1 MVKKAIT
8 EYLPD
13 ELDPVDVSTDEQEV
27 TITAYRGD
35 ERMSLWVT
43 DNTMLTKVKRCMR
56 ANPDEWKLERVEWHK
71 VGTVA
76 GYEFSFPKK
85 YLSFR
90 TKTTSFELS
99 EEERA
104 ERAKKLNEAKLKKSR
119 GS

>member
-13 ELDPVDVSTDEQEV
+13 ELDPVDASTDEQEV

-43 DNTMLTKVKRCMR
+43 DNTILTKVKRCMR
-56 ANPDEWKLERVEWHK
+56 ANPEEWKLERVVWHK
-71 VGTVA
+71 GGTVA

-85 YLSFR
+85 FLSLK
-90 TKTTSFELS
+90 TKTTTYELTD
-99 EEERA
+99 EQRA
-104 ERAKKLNEAKLKKSR
+104 ERAARFKKA
-119 GS
+119 

>member
-13 ELDPVDVSTDEQEV
+13 ELDPVDASTDEQEV
-27 TITAYRGD
+27 TIAAYRSD

-56 ANPDEWKLERVEWHK
+56 ANPEEWKLERVEWHK
-71 VGTVA
+71 EGTVA

-90 TKTTSFELS
+90 TKTTTYELTD
-99 EEERA
+99 EQRA
-104 ERAKKLNEAKLKKSR
+104 ERAARFKKA
-119 GS
+119 

>member
-13 ELDPVDVSTDEQEV
+13 ELDPVDCSTEEQEV
-27 TITAYRGD
+27 TITAYRSD
-35 ERMSLWVT
+35 DRMSLWVS

-56 ANPDEWKLERVEWHK
+56 ANPEEWKLERVEWHK
-71 VGTVA
+71 EGTVA

-90 TKTTSFELS
+90 TKTTTYELTD
-99 EEERA
+99 EQRA
-104 ERAKKLNEAKLKKSR
+104 ERAARFKKA
-119 GS
+119 

>member
-13 ELDPVDVSTDEQEV
+13 ELDPVDASTDEQEV

-35 ERMSLWVT
+35 ERMSLWVS

-56 ANPDEWKLERVEWHK
+56 ANPEEWKLERVEWHK
-71 VGTVA
+71 EGTVA

-90 TKTTSFELS
+90 TKTTTYELTD
-99 EEERA
+99 EQRA
-104 ERAKKLNEAKLKKSR
+104 ERAARFKKA
-119 GS
+119 

>member
-1 MVKKAIT
+1 MERKSVELYTA
-8 EYLPD
+8 D
-13 ELDPVDVSTDEQEV
+13 ELESVDASSDEQEV
-27 TITAYRGD
+27 TIAAYRSD

-56 ANPDEWKLERVEWHK
+56 ANPEEWKLERVEWHK
-71 VGTVA
+71 EGTVA

-99 EEERA
+99 EEEKAARA
-104 ERAKKLNEAKLKKSR
+104 RKLNEARLKR
-119 GS
+119 E